1 MRQSQAPMVEF
12 ELARLLHF
20 NVQEVHHESR
30 HSCFRHWVTPVFDN
44 TTSILIVDLN
54 VNGCAEYFETP
65 VRNWSQRE
73 RAEELSGSV
82 SIPGSDSHALR
93 RTLAEHDVCLMRG
106 NVDEVLEMYRDQG
119 PARSTQIPE
128 GVTADAG

>member
-1 MRQSQAPMVEF
+1 MRVAIPVSD
-12 ELARLLHF
+12 
-20 NVQEVHHESR
+20 
-30 HSCFRHWVTPVFDN
+30 HWVTPVFDN

-73 RAEELSGSV
+73 RAEELSGSGV
-82 SIPGSDSHALR
+82 DVVLCDRISHALASMI
-93 RTLAEHDVCLMRG
+93 LARGIDVVPHVTG